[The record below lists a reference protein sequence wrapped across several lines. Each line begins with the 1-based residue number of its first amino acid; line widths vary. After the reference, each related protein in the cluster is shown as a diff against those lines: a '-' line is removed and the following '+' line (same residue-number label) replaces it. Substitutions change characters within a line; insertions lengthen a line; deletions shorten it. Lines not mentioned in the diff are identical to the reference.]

1 MLTHVPPPNSGGQ
14 SSAKTTLP
22 QSNALDALECIGA
35 PRSFAR
41 DEEIYAED
49 DVSDNWYRVA
59 GGTVRISKLLLDG
72 RRHIAEFCFAGD
84 CFGLDSGSQRVF
96 SAEAVGEVALLRYSL
111 RATER
116 LIEEDPRL
124 ARCLCAMT
132 LRELAHS
139 RGRMLL
145 LGRMTAAERVA
156 SFLLEMLKRRDQQS
170 VFDLPMSRVDI
181 ADYLGLTVE
190 TVCRTLSAFKR
201 TGSITVPNPHR
212 VEVCDRE
219 ALKAIAEG
227 ETCPTQPQPTM
238 MLRDLRLPASPRA
251 SISFA

>member
-1 MLTHVPPPNSGGQ
+1 
-14 SSAKTTLP
+14 
-22 QSNALDALECIGA
+22 
-35 PRSFAR
+35 
-41 DEEIYAED
+41 
-49 DVSDNWYRVA
+49 
-59 GGTVRISKLLLDG
+59 
-72 RRHIAEFCFAGD
+72 
-84 CFGLDSGSQRVF
+84 
-96 SAEAVGEVALLRYSL
+96 
-111 RATER
+111 
-116 LIEEDPRL
+116 
-124 ARCLCAMT
+124 MT

-145 LGRMTAAERVA
+145 LGRMTASERVA

-227 ETCPTQPQPTM
+227 ETCPTQPEPTM
-238 MLRDLRLPASPRA
+238 MLRDLRLSASPRA